1 MFGIRIINR
10 NWIIIIGMR
19 RRIRLY
25 FYHLKRMRIER
36 ANLIEIFKIK
46 FFDYFNEVPRCKS
59 RMIYNIVLYFYNYI
73 IPGIYEKVI

>member
-1 MFGIRIINR
+1 MIYIKFKVPRFMFGIRIINR
-10 NWIIIIGMR
+10 NWIIIIIGIR
-19 RRIRLY
+19 RCIRVY

-59 RMIYNIVLYFYNYI
+59 RMM
-73 IPGIYEKVI
+73 

>member
-1 MFGIRIINR
+1 MIYIKFKVPRFMFGIRIINR
-10 NWIIIIGMR
+10 NWIIIIIIGIR
-19 RRIRLY
+19 RCIRVY

-59 RMIYNIVLYFYNYI
+59 RMM
-73 IPGIYEKVI
+73 